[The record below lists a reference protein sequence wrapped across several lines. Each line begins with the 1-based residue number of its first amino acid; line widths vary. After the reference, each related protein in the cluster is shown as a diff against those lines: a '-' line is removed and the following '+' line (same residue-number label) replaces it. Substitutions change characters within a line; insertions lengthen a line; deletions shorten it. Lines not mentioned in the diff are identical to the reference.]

1 MSRAKKRG
9 SIRKSNC
16 VFVGAW
22 FPMELVEGIDRLVS
36 QSDTDRSKLLRAAV
50 GDKIARTQ
58 VGGGR

>member
-1 MSRAKKRG
+1 
-9 SIRKSNC
+9 
-16 VFVGAW
+16 
-22 FPMELVEGIDRLVS
+22 MELVEGIDRLVS